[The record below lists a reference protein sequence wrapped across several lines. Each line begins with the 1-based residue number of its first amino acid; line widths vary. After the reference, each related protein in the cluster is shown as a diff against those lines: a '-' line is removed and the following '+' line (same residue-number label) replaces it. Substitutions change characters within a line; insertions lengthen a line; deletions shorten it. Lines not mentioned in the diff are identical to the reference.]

1 MKNYPF
7 QKIEKKWTSFWIQK
21 KVFQPDLKK
30 AKKPFY
36 NLMMFPYPSAEG
48 LHVGNMYAFT
58 GSDIYG
64 RFMRMRGNDVFE
76 PIGLDG
82 FGIHSENYAIKIGA
96 HPMKQARV
104 TEKNFYRQLLMIGNG
119 FAWDNRLE
127 TYDPE
132 YYRWTQWIFT
142 ELFRAGLVSRKK
154 SPVNWCPSCK
164 TVLAD
169 EQVISGK
176 CERCDSEV
184 VKKDLEQWF
193 FKTTKYAGKLLDNLD
208 KLDWSEKV
216 KIAQRNWIGRS
227 EGALIKFAVVGFKS
241 PISVFTTRPDTI
253 LGATYLVLAPESA
266 VIPDLQKKIKNWGEV
281 KKYVEKA
288 EGKSEAE
295 RISEERAK
303 TGVELKGVKA
313 INPVNNMEIPVW
325 VSDYVVEGYGTG
337 AIMAVPAYDERDFAF
352 SEKFGLPV
360 VKAPLIPKEQAIK
373 QIKAK
378 KTVEYRLRDWL
389 ISRQR
394 YWGPPIPLVYCEHC
408 AEALK
413 RMTPKQAATKG
424 WTKGEIENSGWI
436 PVRAKD
442 LPVVLPYVKN
452 FRPTGSG
459 ESPLASLKN
468 FYEAKCPRCGK
479 TGHRETDVSDT
490 FLDSAWYFLRYPS
503 VNDKSLSKRN
513 AFDPKLTKKWLP
525 VDMYLGGAEHAVLHL
540 LYSRFL
546 TMALKDLKHI
556 DFEEPFTVFH
566 AHGLLLKNGAK
577 ISKSKGNVI
586 NPDDYIKKFG
596 ADAFRM
602 HLMFLGP
609 LEEGGDFRDSG
620 IVGITRL
627 LDRVWNFALNFKPGR
642 RTGLSEWLNSSIKKI
657 TKNISDLRYNVAIS
671 ELMVIMNKFS
681 ERPDEVTKKDFETFV
696 LLLAPFAPFMTEEIW
711 QKLGNKP
718 SVHLKSWPSFRESAV
733 GSGSFEMVIQVNG
746 RVRDRVEA
754 EAGIDAKEAEKIALG
769 RPKIKTLLKGAKP
782 IRVIFVEGRLINI
795 VA

>member
-7 QKIEKKWTSFWIQK
+7 RKIEKKWTAFWLKK

-30 AKKPFY
+30 AKNPFY

-64 RFMRMRGNDVFE
+64 RFKRMQGCDVFE

-96 HPMKQARV
+96 HPMKQAKK
-104 TEKNFYRQLLMIGNG
+104 TEKNFYRQLQMIGNG
-119 FAWDNRLE
+119 FAWDNRLQ

-142 ELFRAGLVSRKK
+142 ELFKAGLAFRKK

-216 KIAQRNWIGRS
+216 KIAQKNWIGRS
-227 EGALIKFAVVGFKS
+227 EGALIKFSVSGLKS

-266 VIPDLQKKIKNWGEV
+266 VIQSLRKKIKNWEE
-281 KKYVEKA
+281 VEKYIA
-288 EGKSEAE
+288 KSAGKSEAE
-295 RISEERAK
+295 RISEEREK

-313 INPVNNMEIPVW
+313 INPSNNMEIPIW
-325 VSDYVVEGYGTG
+325 VSDYVVAGYGTG

-360 VKAPLIPKEQAIK
+360 VKAPLIPKDQAIK
-373 QIKAK
+373 QTKAK
-378 KTVEYRLRDWL
+378 RTTEYRLRDWL

-394 YWGPPIPLVYCEHC
+394 YWGPPIPLVYCGHC
-408 AEALK
+408 AEALNNLGPK
-413 RMTPKQAATKG
+413 RAKAKG
-424 WTKGEIENSGWI
+424 WSKGEIENPGWI
-436 PVRAKD
+436 PVKEKN
-442 LPVVLPYVKN
+442 LPVVLPFVKD

-459 ESPLASLKN
+459 SSPLASVKS
-468 FYEAKCPRCGK
+468 FYETPCPRCGE

-503 VNDKSLSKRN
+503 VTDKKR

-546 TMALKDLKHI
+546 TMALKDLGYL
-556 DFEEPFTVFH
+556 DFEEPFATFH
-566 AHGLLLKNGAK
+566 AHGLLLRNGAK

-609 LEEGGDFRDSG
+609 LEEGGDFRDAG

-627 LDRVWNFALNFKPGR
+627 LDRVWNFVIHFKPR
-642 RTGLSEWLNSSIKKI
+642 KKKNLSPWLHASIKKI
-657 TKNISDLRYNVAIS
+657 TKNLSDLRYNVAIA
-671 ELMVIMNKFS
+671 ELMIIMNKFS
-681 ERPDEVTKKDFETFV
+681 EHPDEVSKQDLETFV
-696 LLLAPFAPFMTEEIW
+696 LMLAPFTPFLSEEIW
-711 QKLGNKP
+711 LILGNKP
-718 SVHLKSWPSFRESAV
+718 SVHSKPWPSYEES
-733 GSGSFEMVIQVNG
+733 GIESGSFELVIQVNG
-746 RVRDRVEA
+746 RVRDRVEV
-754 EAGIDAKEAEKIALG
+754 ESGIEAKEAEKIALG
-769 RPKIKTLLKGAKP
+769 RPKVRAFLKGSKP

-795 VA
+795 VV